1 MTVSKSGFEPVAA
14 TVLLTFCEKLRTVPS
29 DHFRGGVN
37 GFFILHKSYLPSST
51 PISSSTMP
59 NSTRRRTGNRAASP
73 AMMHEN
79 TRSRTATASG
89 GTPSLAREE
98 ADDEAAA
105 LIRQADGD
113 TTGAALTSSPPRN
126 PDSESDDGSDS
137 SDSPN
142 DDAAA
147 DAVASRRRTAQ
158 RLDELEESQP
168 TPHAGLAAA
177 QFAAAGIEMLPGSA
191 TDLGTSAGPETTPA
205 QLGDRTRVHDR
216 PALARRLQAR
226 VSGTT
231 ARGLPA
237 GGDAAGSWAAACLG
251 GAAAG

>member
-59 NSTRRRTGNRAASP
+59 NSTRRRIGNRAASP

-126 PDSESDDGSDS
+126 LDSESDDGSDS

-191 TDLGTSAGPETTPA
+191 TDLGTSAGPETTSA
-205 QLGDRTRVHDR
+205 RLGDR
-216 PALARRLQAR
+216 PF
-226 VSGTT
+226 
-231 ARGLPA
+231 
-237 GGDAAGSWAAACLG
+237 
-251 GAAAG
+251 

>member
-1 MTVSKSGFEPVAA
+1 
-14 TVLLTFCEKLRTVPS
+14 
-29 DHFRGGVN
+29 
-37 GFFILHKSYLPSST
+37 
-51 PISSSTMP
+51 MP
-59 NSTRRRTGNRAASP
+59 NSTRRRVGHRAASP
-73 AMMHEN
+73 ANMHEN

-142 DDAAA
+142 DNADA

-158 RLDELEESQP
+158 RPGELGGPQP

-177 QFAAAGIEMLPGSA
+177 QFAAAGTGVLPGPA
-191 TDLGTSAGPETTPA
+191 AGLGTPAGPGTTPA
-205 QLGDRTRVHDR
+205 QPGGRTRVHGR
-216 PALARRLQAR
+216 LAPARGLQAR
-226 VSGTT
+226 APGTAIILPVGSARARTVSSC
-231 ARGLPA
+231 APA
-237 GGDAAGSWAAACLG
+237 ECLCACSRHDATRQNLQGRSRW
-251 GAAAG
+251 